1 MHAPL
6 EFGLLGPLEA
16 YHAGELVPVSAP
28 KLRVVLATLLL
39 RANQDVSLREL
50 ADTVW
55 GSEGPARPRAALRVF
70 LMRVRQLFDA
80 DLIRTMPDGYRLEI
94 ADEAVDLCRF
104 NSLVDQGMSL
114 SAEGELERAEELL
127 DRAMG
132 LWRAEAL
139 ADVPSEA
146 LQLEAARLEELRLR
160 AEHLRFEVKLRRGL
174 HHDVIGPLREL
185 TAENPLREDLWAHLL
200 LALYRADRQAE
211 ALAAYQE
218 ISVNLA
224 RELQV
229 FPGQALRELH
239 QSILV
244 GDPAI
249 ASPHTSS
256 ARSAA
261 VVSEPPR
268 AGSQLPPAIRN
279 FVGRRAETERI
290 VALLKS
296 EGEVPVVTVSGPPGV
311 GKTALAVRVAH
322 RMRTAFPDGQFYVD
336 LHTHSMARRP
346 STPMVLARLLRALG
360 HSAEHMPMDQDELV
374 AAYRTALRGRR
385 VLITADNV
393 GATSQVRPLIPS
405 EPGCAI
411 VVTSRNELTALTARD
426 GARGIRLDMLAERES
441 VSLLGAV
448 LGEDVTARQ
457 AEATARLAD
466 LCGHLP
472 LALRIAASNLAG
484 SHRPDIGAYI
494 ERFLEGRRVQALA
507 MDDDQ
512 HIAVSRAFDLS
523 YVALPSEARALFR
536 LLALFPGADITGEA
550 TAVLADVAPPEAAK
564 ALEQLAAANLVQR
577 LPGDRY
583 QLHDLLSEYAAERAR
598 TEDLAGY
605 RAEARDRLFDWYL
618 RGVKRAA
625 AVLYPELVAA
635 TRSRSEAEPAVGP
648 AAAHERSEAL
658 HWLETERAN
667 LIAVIEFCAEQGPGP
682 MAWQLAEAM
691 GWYLGISGHHSE
703 YVAAASAGL
712 RAARSAGDPA
722 AESAMVGCLVWEYRN
737 LGDLDT
743 ALRYL
748 TEVLQ
753 TSGPDSSGRTL
764 LTVWHGSVRLELGHL
779 ERARACFVEVADLV
793 SGQTAP
799 SFLSVAASLGLGAV
813 DFWAGHCEQALPR
826 MEEALAAA
834 SRGGATVERVECLMV
849 LGRCLLEMGRT
860 ERAADL
866 LRTAA
871 EESSALRNGYHQ
883 ADCFAHLALALAEL
897 GDLDAA
903 SEAAHRARNRSRDLH
918 NRCITAT
925 VWQALG
931 AVHRARG
938 EGGKAVEAYRQ
949 ALAATTQ
956 GTVHPYRM
964 CESLLGLARAHTVLG
979 RPREAAEHARLARDT
994 AREYGF
1000 GSLEA
1005 RARQLLM
1012 DGEPAPRRASAH
1024 LPPG

>member
-1 MHAPL
+1 MMRAPL

-16 YHAGELVPVSAP
+16 YREGEPVPVSAP

-70 LMRVRQLFDA
+70 LMRVRQLFGA
-80 DLIRTMPDGYRLEI
+80 DFIRTRPDGYRLEI
-94 ADEAVDLCRF
+94 ADEAVDLHRF
-104 NSLVDQGMSL
+104 HSLVDQGRSL
-114 SAEGELERAEELL
+114 SAEGELARAEALF
-127 DRAMG
+127 DAAMG
-132 LWRAEAL
+132 LWRAEPL

-146 LQLEAARLEELRLR
+146 LQLEATRLQELRLR
-160 AEHLRFEVKLRRGL
+160 TEHLRFEVKLRRGL

-200 LALYRADRQAE
+200 LALYRAHRQAE

-218 ISVNLA
+218 IRRNLA
-224 RELQV
+224 NELDV
-229 FPGQALRELH
+229 LPGRALRELH

-244 GDPAI
+244 GDPAV
-249 ASPHTSS
+249 APPHASS
-256 ARSAA
+256 AKTAA
-261 VVSEPPR
+261 SVSEPPR

-290 VALLKS
+290 VALLRS

-311 GKTALAVRVAH
+311 GKTALAVRLAH
-322 RMRTAFPDGQFYVD
+322 RMRTAFPDGRFYVD
-336 LHTHSMARRP
+336 LHTHSMARPP

-360 HSAEHMPMDQDELV
+360 HSAEHLPMDQDELV
-374 AAYRTALRGRR
+374 AAYRTALRGKR
-385 VLITADNV
+385 VLITADN
-393 GATSQVRPLIPS
+393 AASASQVRPLIPS
-405 EPGCAI
+405 EPGCALL
-411 VVTSRNELTALTARD
+411 VTSRNELTALTVRD
-426 GARGIRLDMLAERES
+426 GARGVRLDMLTEQES
-441 VSLLGAV
+441 VSLLGAI

-457 AEATARLAD
+457 PEATARLAG

-494 ERFLEGRRVQALA
+494 QRFPEGRRVQALA

-523 YVALPSEARALFR
+523 YVALPSEASALFR

-550 TAVLADVAPPEAAK
+550 TAVLADIAPSEAAK

-598 TEDLAGY
+598 TEDADGY

-618 RGVKRAA
+618 RGAKGAA
-625 AVLYPELVAA
+625 AVLYPEFVAA
-635 TRSRSEAEPAVGP
+635 TRSEAESAVGP
-648 AAAHERSEAL
+648 AAPQERSQAL

-667 LIAVIEFCAEQGPGP
+667 LVAVIEFCAEQGPGP
-682 MAWQLAEAM
+682 MAWRLTEAM

-703 YVAAASAGL
+703 YVAAARAGL

-743 ALRYL
+743 ALRCL
-748 TEVLQ
+748 TEVLE
-753 TSGPDSSGRTL
+753 SGGPDSSTRPL

-779 ERARACFVEVADLV
+779 ERARACFAEIADLV

-813 DFWAGHCEQALPR
+813 DFWSGRCEQALPR

-834 SRGGATVERVECLMV
+834 SRAGAPVERVECLMV
-849 LGRCLLEMGRT
+849 LGRCLLEMGET
-860 ERAADL
+860 ERAAGL

-871 EESSALRNGYHQ
+871 EESSALHNGYHQ
-883 ADCFAHLALALAEL
+883 ADVFAHLAMALAEL

-903 SEAAHRARNRSRDLH
+903 SEAAHRARLRSRELH

-931 AVHRARG
+931 AVHRAQG
-938 EGGKAVEAYRQ
+938 EGGKAATAYRH

-964 CESLLGLARAHTVLG
+964 CESLLGLARAHAALG
-979 RPREAAEHARLARDT
+979 QAHEAAGHARRALAT

-1005 RARQLLM
+1005 RARHLLM
-1012 DGEPAPRRASAH
+1012 DGEPAARRASAH